1 METEQKGK
9 DANSWSDAGLEYHCG
24 HRVQVITRDIL
35 GLLGG
40 AEITDHGNYVS
51 SKSLVLSFLSR
62 ST

>member
-40 AEITDHGNYVS
+40 AEITDHEIMCHPKV
-51 SKSLVLSFLSR
+51 
-62 ST
+62 